1 MEVATHKYYDKKYIA
16 TNSFYTLLEAV
27 NCNQKWR
34 KLMSLKD
41 TFNSLFS
48 YKPEN
53 NYQFLIAEN
62 THLSSKIRNE
72 QTDKNNQNINIF
84 PSLTI
89 NIEYMK
95 TRYNLLIN
103 SDIIL
108 REFTMNAQGKQY
120 DAFLVYIDGMVDS
133 KIMDDFILKPLMLRN
148 QNNLFDGSQKKIISE
163 TTNNNVTI
171 RKIKRFDLPNYL
183 MGCLLPQNA
192 VKQITT
198 FDEATNGINSR
209 KLCFIY

>member
-1 MEVATHKYYDKKYIA
+1 
-16 TNSFYTLLEAV
+16 
-27 NCNQKWR
+27 
-34 KLMSLKD
+34 MSLKEM
-41 TFNSLFS
+41 FNNLFS
-48 YKPEN
+48 YKPEQ
-53 NYQFLIAEN
+53 NYQFTIPEN
-62 THLSSKIRNE
+62 TNHISQNTN
-72 QTDKNNQNINIF
+72 QQNNITNIF
-84 PSLTI
+84 PSLQI
-89 NIEYMK
+89 NIEYIK

-120 DAFLVYIDGMVDS
+120 DAFLIYIDGMVDS

-148 QNNLFDGSQKKIISE
+148 QNNLYDGSQKKIISE

-192 VKQITT
+192 VKQIKN
-198 FDEATNGINSR
+198 FDEAANGINSR
-209 KLCFIY
+209 KLCFVYRYFRSSI

>member
-1 MEVATHKYYDKKYIA
+1 
-16 TNSFYTLLEAV
+16 
-27 NCNQKWR
+27 
-34 KLMSLKD
+34 MSLKEM
-41 TFNSLFS
+41 FNNLFS
-48 YKPEN
+48 YTPEI
-53 NYQFLIAEN
+53 NYQFTISEN
-62 THLSSKIRNE
+62 TN
-72 QTDKNNQNINIF
+72 QTSQNTNQQENITNIF
-84 PSLTI
+84 PSLQI
-89 NIEYMK
+89 NIDYIK

-120 DAFLVYIDGMVDS
+120 DAFLIYIDGMVDS

-148 QNNLFDGSQKKIISE
+148 QNNLYDGSQKKIISE

-192 VKQITT
+192 VKQIKN
-198 FDEATNGINSR
+198 FDEAANGINSR
-209 KLCFIY
+209 KLCFVYRYFRSSI

>member
-1 MEVATHKYYDKKYIA
+1 
-16 TNSFYTLLEAV
+16 
-27 NCNQKWR
+27 
-34 KLMSLKD
+34 MSLKNM
-41 TFNSLFS
+41 FNNLFS
-48 YKPEN
+48 YTPES
-53 NYQFLIAEN
+53 NYQFTIPEN
-62 THLSSKIRNE
+62 TNHISQNTN
-72 QTDKNNQNINIF
+72 QQNNITNIF
-84 PSLTI
+84 PSLQI
-89 NIEYMK
+89 NIEYIK

-120 DAFLVYIDGMVDS
+120 DAFLIYIDGMVDS

-148 QNNLFDGSQKKIISE
+148 QNNLYDGSQKKIISE

-192 VKQITT
+192 VKQIKN
-198 FDEATNGINSR
+198 FDEAANGINSR
-209 KLCFIY
+209 KLCFVYRYFRSSI